1 VRETHLCADGP
12 AAHVQRRDPPVALAK
27 LIDGHV
33 ADTCNHQSALHCATR
48 GGAVLSASVRDLAS
62 SEEQSAAQRV
72 AKHTQGFPKRR
83 QTHAGR

>member
-1 VRETHLCADGP
+1 MRETHLCADGP

-72 AKHTQGFPKRR
+72 AKHTQGFHKRR